1 MMKTRAVTDVHTISE
16 GERVELLR
24 GGSVVS
30 SFAGAFGSTLRETRL
45 TAILGYLI
53 ALEPQIFCDFFG
65 FRGTPLS
72 VSLETQ
78 HESDRSDILV
88 KTTVDLGV
96 IEAKV
101 TATDPFTQARKYPA
115 KWRVLLTEFMA
126 SGKQKQNR
134 GVTYCRWRDL
144 ARPLEELKK
153 SPNNQARFVSQDL
166 LRYLGEHAM
175 GKTNRPVEI
184 YAREINNEETLALF
198 LQAHLYGCHYE
209 KSSRVAEALY
219 FAPHFGQR
227 IAHEHPGAKVGISYI
242 ATIERVEVVETWKD
256 LLQITREVRGKQW
269 LNGHMR
275 LLEPLHR
282 NWKWP
287 RKRSF
292 LFLSKPRLVFNP
304 PVLKESLQKGKG
316 WLSKR
321 TFSFDE
327 LFDAWGC

>member
-1 MMKTRAVTDVHTISE
+1 MKTRAVTDVHTISE
-16 GERVELLR
+16 GERIELLR

-45 TAILGYLI
+45 TAMVGYLI
-53 ALEPQIFCDFFG
+53 ALEPQKFCDFFA
-65 FRGTPLS
+65 FRGKPLS
-72 VSLETQ
+72 VSLETR

-88 KTTVDLGV
+88 ETTARWGV

-101 TATDPFTQARKYPA
+101 TTTDPFNQARKYPA
-115 KWRVLLTEFMA
+115 KWRILLTEHMA
-126 SGKQKQNR
+126 SGKQKRLR
-134 GVTYCRWRDL
+134 GVKYFRWRDL
-144 ARPLEELKK
+144 ARPLQELKK
-153 SPNNQARFVSQDL
+153 SKNSQVRFVSQDL
-166 LRYLGEHAM
+166 LKYLGEHGM
-175 GKTNRPVEI
+175 VKTNKPVEI

-198 LQAHLYGCHYE
+198 LQAQLYGCHYE
-209 KSSRVAEALY
+209 KSSRAAEALY

-242 ATIERVEVVETWKD
+242 ATIERVEVVETWKE
-256 LLQITREVRGKQW
+256 LLQITREVRSKQW
-269 LNGHMR
+269 LTSHMH

-282 NWKWP
+282 NWNWP

-292 LFLSKPRLVFNP
+292 LFFSKPRLVFNP
-304 PVLKESLQKGKG
+304 PVLKDNLQKGKG

-327 LFDAWGC
+327 LFEAWGC